1 MKLSYWFYSFCLA
14 GLIGPI
20 VLVLLQRG
28 GISLSAFLVAS
39 VWPTFILA
47 AVGVLGMHGWWGWG
61 LTILLN
67 GICFGACGYLS
78 GLLWQKVVKATDKS
92 SNDAT

>member
-1 MKLSYWFYSFCLA
+1 ML
-14 GLIGPI
+14 
-20 VLVLLQRG
+20 LLQRG
-28 GISLSAFLVAS
+28 GVKVSAFLVVS

-47 AVGVLGMHGWWGWG
+47 AVGVFGMHGWWAWG

-78 GLLWQKVVKATDKS
+78 GLLWQKAWKLSFGRSDDVA
-92 SNDAT
+92 